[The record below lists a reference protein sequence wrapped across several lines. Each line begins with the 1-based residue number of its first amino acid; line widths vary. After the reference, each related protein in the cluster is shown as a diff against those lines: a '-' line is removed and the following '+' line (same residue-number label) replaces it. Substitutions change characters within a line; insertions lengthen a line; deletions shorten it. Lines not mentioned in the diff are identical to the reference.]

1 MNSIWTTGRTSL
13 GLGWAVLVLGA
24 WLIISP
30 FALGFAHS
38 LAGTANNIAVGA
50 ALVGLTLGSTRNG
63 LLRALLVLLGGWTYA
78 SGFILEVPEGIFL
91 WNNLLAAVLIIAGSV
106 ASETPYPPDYIPR
119 PPQR

>member
-30 FALGFAHS
+30 FALGFVHYAS
-38 LAGTANNIAVGA
+38 GTANNIAVGLA
-50 ALVGLTLGSTRNG
+50 VAVLTLGSTRNG

-78 SGFILEVPEGIFL
+78 SGFILEVPKGIFL
-91 WNNLLAAVLIIAGSV
+91 WNNLLVALLIIAGSV
-106 ASETPYPPDYIPR
+106 ASETPYPSDDTPR
-119 PPQR
+119 APQR